1 MTNTTSSHANTV
13 SGESAIAARIEA
25 EYLEMPGLRLTL
37 PQAARLW
44 GLDTSQSAQL
54 LGELTAFV
62 DGITPL
68 YEHVDRGEIRFVLL
82 QGGDRLMPEIDP
94 AMARARV
101 PIRS

>member
-44 GLDTSQSAQL
+44 GLDTGQSAQL
-54 LGELTAFV
+54 LGELTGAGFLV
-62 DGITPL
+62 RDASGA
-68 YEHVDRGEIRFVLL
+68 YRRRGCPRCT
-82 QGGDRLMPEIDP
+82 
-94 AMARARV
+94 
-101 PIRS
+101 